1 MDKLLET
8 YNLSRLNHEIIIKYE
23 QTNHREEN
31 KSIIKNLPINKNLEL
46 DSFTGEF
53 YQIFKE
59 FIPVLYTSS
68 KTKNRNT
75 FYLILCTLTTKTRQ
89 NIIKEKYRQISL
101 IEMQIPSA
109 K

>member
-23 QTNHREEN
+23 QTNNREEN

-53 YQIFKE
+53 YQIFK
-59 FIPVLYTSS
+59 
-68 KTKNRNT
+68 
-75 FYLILCTLTTKTRQ
+75 
-89 NIIKEKYRQISL
+89 
-101 IEMQIPSA
+101 
-109 K
+109 